1 MTRKQRG
8 LVDIGVRAILDLPE
22 FGGGDDREPAEEGD
36 VDAWY
41 VNACA
46 CLEVAAITAAEV
58 LGLDPTDDAL
68 RWRLAVAAL
77 KAMRRAGRR
86 ILEEN

>member
-8 LVDIGVRAILDLPE
+8 RIDIRVRAILEPPE
-22 FGGGDDREPAEEGD
+22 FVAGDDREPAEAGD

-41 VNACA
+41 ANACA
-46 CLEVAAITAAEV
+46 CLEVAAITAEV

-68 RWRLAVAAL
+68 RGRLVGEAL

-86 ILEEN
+86 IIEED